1 MQIFLVKPMT
11 LTTRFLLAVL
21 FSGLL
26 SASSALSYEVTA
38 QTTDCAGN
46 TGFTSF
52 DSRNLYKIQSGNCY
66 DRNTG
71 KKLQQV
77 LLKSKSGLVNY
88 EMLWITQEEAGN
100 IMKQIRELQDAKI
113 KRLTRP
119 EIIIEK
125 ETIINRSPEPPAAP
139 PVSAAAPAPA
149 PPTSVVRGDLPGP
162 LISIIDPP
170 ITNTRSI
177 SKIITSKT
185 GEKRTIVGKV
195 DAPAGILS
203 LSVNDQPQV
212 LNEHG
217 MFKTDIALEGSETP
231 VTVVAVD
238 NQGKRENMIFHFLPE
253 PKEMTSMDV
262 SPSSE
267 TDADIFGKYYALFIA
282 NNKYEKLDDLKT
294 PKNDADAIGDILKNQ
309 YGFTVTRLDNANR
322 YTILS
327 ALNTLRRELTE
338 TDNLLIYY
346 AGHGEYDKTNNRG
359 HWLPVDSER
368 DSTANWISTIAITD
382 IINAMS
388 VKHVLVVADSCY
400 SGALTRT
407 AVTELDSGMSENA
420 RMKWLRVVAKTRSRY
435 VLTSGGVKP
444 VIDDSGNGHSIFS
457 NALITVLRENKGIL
471 EGSKLFKDV
480 QSKVTTRAEELN
492 INQSPQ
498 YAQLKRTGHEF
509 GEFLLV
515 GQKQ

>member
-1 MQIFLVKPMT
+1 MT
-11 LTTRFLLAVL
+11 LGKRFFVALL
-21 FSGLL
+21 FFGLL
-26 SASSALSYEVTA
+26 LASSASAYEVTT
-38 QTTDCAGN
+38 QTTDCSGN
-46 TGFTSF
+46 VGFTSF
-52 DSRNLYKIQSGNCY
+52 DSNNLHKIQAGNCF
-66 DRNTG
+66 DKNTG

-88 EMLWITQEEAGN
+88 EMLWVTQEEAGN
-100 IMKQIRELQDAKI
+100 IMKQIKEFQNAKI
-113 KRLTRP
+113 QHLTQP
-119 EIIIEK
+119 KIIVEK
-125 ETIINRSPEPPAAP
+125 ETIIKQITEAP
-139 PVSAAAPAPA
+139 PVAVVPPAPTAVPAPA
-149 PPTSVVRGDLPGP
+149 PTSVVRGDLPGP
-162 LISIIDPP
+162 KISIIDPP

-185 GEKRTIVGKV
+185 GKMRTIVGKI

-203 LSVNDQPQV
+203 LSVNDQPQA

-217 MFKTDIALEGSETP
+217 MFKTDIAVEGSETP

-238 NQGKRENMIFHFLPE
+238 NQGKRENVVFHFLPE
-253 PKEMTSMDV
+253 PEEMAAMDL
-262 SPSSE
+262 SQSSG
-267 TDADIFGKYYALFIA
+267 TDASIFGKYYALVIA

-294 PKNDADAIGDILKNQ
+294 PKNDADAISDILTKK

-327 ALNTLRRELTE
+327 ALNTLRRDLTE
-338 TDNLLIYY
+338 KDNLLIYY

-407 AVTELDSGMSENA
+407 ATTELDSGMSEDA

-444 VIDDSGNGHSIFS
+444 VIDDSGNGHSIFA
-457 NALITVLRENKGIL
+457 NALITILGENKGIL
-471 EGSKLFKDV
+471 EGSKLFEAVK
-480 QSKVTTRAEELN
+480 SEVTTRAEELN

-515 GQKQ
+515 GQKP